1 MPIRQTLP
9 KAFAPCILEVERK
22 FRSLAVRQLTQHGGV
37 PPFRSLQALRPQTIR
52 DTYYNDKAGLLTSA
66 GVWVRRRNGAWE
78 AKVRKGG
85 DFTNSQFEELR
96 EVGDIAA
103 CVERITGQGV
113 VRAGEQVGERGQKEN
128 FGLVTMADFVTTR
141 ETWIA
146 DDEFWIVRDRMDFG
160 HEVGEVELQKT
171 LEGKKVGEA
180 PSEEE
185 KRAEMQ
191 RMDER
196 ITEFMKRY
204 EWAFAEGKPV
214 GKLTAYFKMMGR
226 TPSGSSEAR

>member
-1 MPIRQTLP
+1 MTILGQNIS
-9 KAFAPCILEVERK
+9 KALAPSCILEVERK
-22 FRSLAVRQLTQHGGV
+22 FRSLAVRQLTQRGGS
-37 PPFRSLQALRPQTIR
+37 PPFRTLRALRLRTIR
-52 DTYYNDKAGLLTSA
+52 DTYYNDRAGLLSSA

-103 CVERITGQGV
+103 CVERTTGV
-113 VRAGEQVGERGQKEN
+113 VQAAGGERED

-146 DDEFWIVRDRMDFG
+146 DDEFHIVRDKMDFG
-160 HEVGEVELQKT
+160 HEVGEVELQQT
-171 LEGKKVGEA
+171 LEGKKGGLEA
-180 PSEEE
+180 PSEAE

-204 EWAFAEGKPV
+204 SWAFADGPPM
-214 GKLTAYFKMMGR
+214 GKLTAYFKKMGI
-226 TPSGSSEAR
+226 TPTSPSSWAR